1 MVTGFYTVSVE
12 KPSTGN
18 LTDDGAGNTI
28 NTVGW
33 KSTGNLATGGASH
46 STKRTEQEP
55 TSQMSQA
62 TD

>member
-18 LTDDGAGNTI
+18 LTDDGTGNTI

-33 KSTGNLATGGASH
+33 KITGNLATGGASH
-46 STKRTEQEP
+46 STKRMEQEA
-55 TSQMSQA
+55 TSQTSQA